1 MSRRPTFSW
10 IVRVRGFS
18 THLSLPHSFA
28 HRELIS
34 HRAGSGEVRLA
45 DFGVAISTRGRTADG
60 AAAGGGMTDVVGTPY
75 WMAPEVIEMSGATD
89 RSDVWSVGCTVIEL
103 LTGSPPYAD
112 LPQVPALFRIVQDL
126 HPPLPELAAQDS
138 VLHDFLMRCFQ
149 KDPQDRADAQSL
161 SEHSWLIEMNQS
173 IDETIGHDIEAA
185 ADGAKSAWSPLDEE
199 SEEDDA
205 PSAAS
210 PPAGLVPHARA
221 AGDISSNSISSSSSR
236 LSRSA
241 AASTVVSPGQQ
252 QEQQEQQDLSGNL
265 QKQQGGGAVLPSTIS
280 RHRELSDTIRSGRS
294 SVHGGGGRGS
304 LRVSRSSAG
313 SSISSTGRWE
323 PMLAEHGNG
332 ISMTSLSS
340 LSALASGG
348 QPLPAA
354 GHTASPFE
362 VSGGTGPSDR
372 RPDAARHQG
381 YGRAGAEPRY
391 DGSHPHALQAY
402 NGSTSSYSYTQA
414 DPQKEAEHGAEEGS
428 EAAGY
433 GGDGPV
439 DTAAAAAAALELDI
453 QPQATEDWEEAL
465 DEFASSISLE
475 AADAVDEADEDTK
488 EARRWIEQLKAPN
501 RSGGG
506 STAAGPISAVATRD
520 DSHHQACVAL
530 VTLFIHSPAKKS
542 CLITEHAIV
551 ALIEILEK
559 RMEAGS
565 EASSQLR
572 VQVAAM
578 ILINQVTRAD
588 PIFQEKLCLV
598 GVLPLIVQLANN
610 ATAPSFARP
619 SQAPAGATAAREQG
633 TAGATVVPKNG
644 ACMQISA
651 CRSLRNQHCF

>member
-1 MSRRPTFSW
+1 MN
-10 IVRVRGFS
+10 
-18 THLSLPHSFA
+18 
-28 HRELIS
+28 
-34 HRAGSGEVRLA
+34 
-45 DFGVAISTRGRTADG
+45 
-60 AAAGGGMTDVVGTPY
+60 DVVGTPY

-126 HPPLPELAAQDS
+126 HPPLPDLAAQDS

-185 ADGAKSAWSPLDEE
+185 DGGAMSAWSPLDEE

-205 PSAAS
+205 PNPTPS
-210 PPAGLVPHARA
+210 PPAALVPHARA
-221 AGDISSNSISSSSSR
+221 SGDISSSSSSSR
-236 LSRSA
+236 TSSLSRSA
-241 AASTVVSPGQQ
+241 AASTVVSP
-252 QEQQEQQDLSGNL
+252 EQQERHDQLRHL
-265 QKQQGGGAVLPSTIS
+265 QKHQGLGAGLTSTIS
-280 RHRELSDTIRSGRS
+280 RHRELSDTIRFGRS
-294 SVHGGGGRGS
+294 SVHGGAGRGS
-304 LRVSRSSAG
+304 LRVSRSSGG

-323 PMLAEHGNG
+323 PMVAEQHGED

-340 LSALASGG
+340 LSALASGE

-354 GHTASPFE
+354 GHAVSPFE
-362 VSGGTGPSDR
+362 VGVGLGASDR
-372 RPDAARHQG
+372 RPDAARHQR
-381 YGRAGAEPRY
+381 YGRAGAEARH
-391 DGSHPHALQAY
+391 DRSHPHALQAY
-402 NGSTSSYSYTQA
+402 NGSASSYSYTPA
-414 DPQKEAEHGAEEGS
+414 DPQKEAEGGAEEGS
-428 EAAGY
+428 EEAAT
-433 GGDGPV
+433 GGDAM

-453 QPQATEDWEEAL
+453 QPQATEDWEETL
-465 DEFASSISLE
+465 REFASSSSLE
-475 AADAVDEADEDTK
+475 AGDAVDEADEDTK

-506 STAAGPISAVATRD
+506 STAAGPISAVSTRD

-530 VTLFIHSPAKKS
+530 VTLFFHSPAKKS
-542 CLITEHAIV
+542 CLITEHGIL

-559 RMEAGS
+559 RMEVGS
-565 EASSQLR
+565 EASNQLR

-588 PIFQEKLCLV
+588 SIFQEKLCLV
-598 GVLPLIVQLANN
+598 GVLPVIVQLAKN

-619 SQAPAGATAAREQG
+619 SQASAGATAAKEQG
-633 TAGATVVPKNG
+633 TAGATVVSKNG
-644 ACMQISA
+644 ACMLTSA
-651 CRSLRNQHCF
+651 CPHILANQLLSSVS